1 MALQGSGQIS
11 LGDVANEFGYTDG
24 SQTKLGSYRTTN
36 GQGNYPLSVGSLS
49 YSSID
54 GGGAVP
60 VGSAQ
65 IKLSDFRS
73 TQLQTVVN
81 FYGSGKG
88 GTRLNAYNRYSSN
101 SSGDVTVVGNY
112 RSRPTNT
119 SGTRVKIHVNQTI
132 GSEKNS
138 TNHCA
143 LRTGNAWNAGTT
155 LSVDVGSS
163 GRIQGSGGDGGDGS
177 VNNGSGQPGGS
188 GSSGLGVEYTETA
201 VNIVSGGIIAA
212 GFGGG
217 GGGAGGEQTDK
228 PGTRYAAGGGGGGGA
243 GIPVGVGGE
252 KGQRTSGVSAGSSHS
267 GAGTNASTSGGG
279 GAGTAGDGGGGGN
292 NANEAGGS
300 AGGEGGQNGEAA
312 DAGGNN
318 DGTGGAAG
326 GDGSAIR
333 RTSGSIVVDIND
345 GSRVLPN
352 AVAEGVA

>member
-1 MALQGSGQIS
+1 MTLPASGQIS

-163 GRIQGSGGDGGDGS
+163 GRVQGSGGDGGDGS

-228 PGTRYAAGGGGGGGA
+228 PGTRYAAGGGGGGGS
-243 GIPVGVGGE
+243 GLPVGEGG
-252 KGQRTSGVSAGSSHS
+252 SGGVTNAGNGSGPG
-267 GAGTNASTSGGG
+267 GAGTDASTSGGG
-279 GAGTAGDGGGGGN
+279 GAGTAGDGGAGGN

-312 DAGGNN
+312 NAGGNN
-318 DGTGGAAG
+318 DGTGGSAG

>member
-11 LGDVANEFGYTDG
+11 ASNIANEFGYTDG

-163 GRIQGSGGDGGDGS
+163 GRVQGSGGDGGAGS

-243 GIPVGVGGE
+243 GLPVGEGG
-252 KGQRTSGVSAGSSHS
+252 SGGVTNAGNGSGPG
-267 GAGTNASTSGGG
+267 GAGTDASTSGGG

>member
-1 MALQGSGQIS
+1 MTLPSSGQIS

-65 IKLSDFRS
+65 IKLSDFRN

-138 TNHCA
+138 INHCA

-163 GRIQGSGGDGGDGS
+163 GRVQGSGGDGGDGS

-243 GIPVGVGGE
+243 GLPVGEGG
-252 KGQRTSGVSAGSSHS
+252 SGGVTNAGNGSGPG
-267 GAGTNASTSGGG
+267 GAGTDASTSGGG
-279 GAGTAGDGGGGGN
+279 GAGTAGDGGAGGN

>member
-1 MALQGSGQIS
+1 MALPSSGPIS
-11 LGDVANEFGYTDG
+11 LGDIANEFGFTE
-24 SQTKLGSYRTTN
+24 SNQQTTKLGSYRSTN
-36 GQGNYPLSVGSLS
+36 GQGNYPLSLGSLS

-60 VGSAQ
+60 TSGQ
-65 IKLSDFRS
+65 IKLSDFRG

-88 GTRLNAYNRYSSN
+88 GFRLNAYDRYN
-101 SSGDVTVVGNY
+101 AGDVTVVGGFKP
-112 RSRPTNT
+112 RPSNT

-138 TNHCA
+138 VNHCA
-143 LRTGNAWNAGTT
+143 LRTGNGWNSGTT
-155 LSVDVGSS
+155 LSVDVGSN
-163 GRIQGSGGDGGDGS
+163 GRIQGAGGDGGDGS
-177 VNNGSGQPGGS
+177 VNNGSGSPGGN

-201 VNIVSGGIIAA
+201 INIASGGVIAA

-252 KGQRTSGVSAGSSHS
+252 KGQRTSGLSAGSSNS
-267 GAGTNASTSGGG
+267 GPGTNASTSGGTQG
-279 GAGTAGDGGGGGN
+279 SGTAGDGGGGGN

-300 AGGEGGQNGEAA
+300 GGGEGGQAGEAA
-312 DAGGNN
+312 DPGGNN
-318 DGTGGAAG
+318 DGNGGLG
-326 GDGSAIR
+326 GSDGSAIR
-333 RTSGSIVVDIND
+333 RTNGGIVVDIND
-345 GSRVLPN
+345 GSRVVPN
-352 AVAEGVA
+352 AIANGVS